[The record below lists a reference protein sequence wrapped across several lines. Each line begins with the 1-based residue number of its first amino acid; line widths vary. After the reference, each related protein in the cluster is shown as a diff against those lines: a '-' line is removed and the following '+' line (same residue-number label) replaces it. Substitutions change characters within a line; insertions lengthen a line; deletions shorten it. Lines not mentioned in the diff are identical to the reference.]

1 MLLCRAHGV
10 SENPVT
16 QPDVHLLDTL
26 CISSHAF
33 PFDLLLL
40 VEQFAR
46 LLETARKYEPLCHFS
61 LKDIIVNIEIA
72 IRLRFL

>member
-1 MLLCRAHGV
+1 MTDILSRGQVVLLCRAHGV
-10 SENPVT
+10 SENTVT

-46 LLETARKYEPLCHFS
+46 L
-61 LKDIIVNIEIA
+61 
-72 IRLRFL
+72 